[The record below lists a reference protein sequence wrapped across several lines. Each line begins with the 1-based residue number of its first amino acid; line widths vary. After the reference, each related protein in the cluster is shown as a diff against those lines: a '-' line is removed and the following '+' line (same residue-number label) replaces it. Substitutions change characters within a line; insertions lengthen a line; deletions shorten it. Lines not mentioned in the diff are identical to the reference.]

1 MNYWLHPEARE
12 DLREAANFYRDNAGA
27 ALSQALLAEFE
38 HAIGLLLEHPRL
50 GGGWRYGKRRYVMR
64 RFPFAIVYSVSGDQL
79 RILAVAHQSRRPGY
93 WRRRK

>member
-12 DLREAANFYRDNAGA
+12 DLREAASFYRDNAGI

-38 HAIGLLLEHPRL
+38 RSVGLLLGHPRL
-50 GGGWRYGKRRYVMR
+50 GGRWRLGKRRYLMK
-64 RFPFAIVYSVSGDQL
+64 RFPFSIIYVVSGEQL

-93 WRRRK
+93 WRGRG